1 MVAQTNSRTVCV
13 TDQHG
18 LHLRPCSV
26 IVRTVSRYRAMVTV
40 YKGSQAVDAGSMFE
54 LLSLAATHGTE
65 LVLSASGPDAWEALE
80 AVAGLFAGEPELA
93 HCA

>member
-1 MVAQTNSRTVCV
+1 M
-13 TDQHG
+13 
-18 LHLRPCSV
+18 
-26 IVRTVSRYRAMVTV
+26 
-40 YKGSQAVDAGSMFE
+40 QAACFE
-54 LLSLAATHGTE
+54 LLSLAATRGTE